1 MNVNKVMRKHVV
13 SVGERDLITHARQI
27 MRDHG
32 YQILPVVNAD
42 DCLKGIITDKD
53 VMRVTST
60 RSNIT
65 VDGFV
70 SDVPLITAEDDIRSV
85 LRFMSELRLRYLPVI
100 DRQACPVVTGVIGLA
115 HIFTAL
121 NEKIPEKKI
130 SDIMKTDVETCQ
142 RSDALNKVW
151 SNLLNSGISGM
162 PVMDKKEPVG
172 IITIHDIIK
181 SGYTRLDREARH
193 GRAPARVEKIMN
205 TPLYTISKDET
216 VKACIEQLLRLNV
229 GRLCVI
235 ENGTLVGI
243 VDLYDAAQTM
253 IGT

>member
-1 MNVNKVMRKHVV
+1 MNVNKFMRKHVV
-13 SVGERDLITHARQI
+13 SVGEKDHITHARQI
-27 MRDHG
+27 MRDHN

-42 DCLKGIITDKD
+42 NCLKGIITDKD

-60 RSNIT
+60 RSNVTI
-65 VDGFV
+65 DGFV
-70 SDVPLITAEDDIRSV
+70 SEVPLITLEDDIRSV
-85 LRFMSELRLRYLPVI
+85 LRPMFELRLRYLPVI
-100 DRQACPVVTGVIGLA
+100 DKHACPMVIGVIGLT

-130 SDIMKTDVETCQ
+130 SDIMKTDVETCE

-151 SNLLNSGISGM
+151 SNLLDSGISGM

-193 GRAPARVEKIMN
+193 GRAPVKVEKIMN

-235 ENGTLVGI
+235 EGGTLVGI
-243 VDLYDAAQTM
+243 VDLYDAAQIM

>member
-1 MNVNKVMRKHVV
+1 MKVNKFMQKHVV
-13 SVGERDLITHARQI
+13 SVGEKDHITHARQI
-27 MRDHG
+27 MRDHN
-32 YQILPVVNAD
+32 YQILPVVNAY

-60 RSNIT
+60 RSNVTI
-65 VDGFV
+65 DGFV

-85 LRFMSELRLRYLPVI
+85 LRSMSELRLRYLPVV
-100 DRQACPVVTGVIGLA
+100 DKQACPVVTGIIGLT

-130 SDIMKTDVETCQ
+130 FEIMKTDVETCE
-142 RSDALNKVW
+142 RSDILNKVW

-172 IITIHDIIK
+172 MITIHDIIK
-181 SGYTRLDREARH
+181 SGYARH
-193 GRAPARVEKIMN
+193 SRAPARVEKIMN

-216 VKACIEQLLRLNV
+216 IKACIEQLLRLNV
-229 GRLCVI
+229 GRLCVM
-235 ENGTLVGI
+235 ENGALIGMM
-243 VDLYDAAQTM
+243 DLYDAAQIM
-253 IGT
+253 IDT